1 MPSRKERPRR
11 SVVRSPI
18 VGAPFMAPAKSGAVN
33 RAPTAA
39 ISSLLFEIG
48 VEELP
53 ADFIELGQNL
63 LRQGAEKILAED
75 GRMSFQSVQAF
86 GTPRRLVLSV
96 SGLSP
101 LPPVSDKILGPLI
114 AAAYDGEGKP
124 TAALKGFAESRGAA
138 VSDVFT
144 EDSPKGKRIAIQVAR
159 KPLEI
164 SACLEKLA
172 AQLSFPKMMRWIGV
186 GGEGLTFARPVRWI
200 VAFKDNKPI
209 RLKIGSVKSD
219 RFTYGHRFLS
229 PKKIRI
235 ASADLSKYKALLKRA
250 HVWLDEKER
259 VSFIQKSLDRLK
271 THNADTMLM
280 RTVARLVE
288 EPFPCEGEFSKD
300 YLDLPSEVLST
311 CMARNQKIFAC
322 YTSAG
327 KATNRFIAFLNGRR
341 PKIQPI
347 AKEYR
352 RVLEARLSDAAL
364 FFRDDQ
370 KISLTKRAEQLKQL
384 VFLGKLGTLFDKQE
398 RVARLGAVLVASSG
412 KFSGLKDKIVKA
424 AKICKADLMSHMVY
438 EFPDLQGSM
447 GTVYAEKE
455 GVESE
460 VASAIRDH
468 YWPKSLKDKLNPK
481 KPTGILGAW
490 LGIADRLDT
499 LVGAIGSGIE
509 LTGSQDP
516 YALRR
521 AAGGIVKIVNELRL
535 QNIARLEFSLSHAVP
550 TAHAGY
556 PNLKIGAEDVLKK
569 LTEIFKERIVTELWN
584 GKDSRERELLQSVLA
599 TSADN
604 ILEAIEKFEDLR
616 NLFSKERKTF
626 AQACKVVERTS
637 NILKGFKQPLEDRV
651 EPGLIEKGVEE
662 SLFQTM
668 QGAEKQI
675 EKCVDERRF
684 DDATRVYADEFYEII
699 HKYFDEVL
707 VNVEDEAVRRNRHS
721 MMKRINRLYT
731 ARIADLTCLTQIG
744 EL

>member
-1 MPSRKERPRR
+1 MPSRKK
-11 SVVRSPI
+11 I
-18 VGAPFMAPAKSGAVN
+18 VPGKSD
-33 RAPTAA
+33 
-39 ISSLLFEIG
+39 LLFEIG

-63 LRQGAEKILAED
+63 LRQAAEKILAED
-75 GRMSFQSVQAF
+75 GRLSFQSVQTF

-101 LPPVSDKILGPLI
+101 LPPVSDKILGPLV
-114 AAAYDGEGKP
+114 AAAYDAEGKP
-124 TAALKGFAESRGAA
+124 TPALKGFAESRGGALA
-138 VSDVFT
+138 DVFI
-144 EDSPKGKRIAIQVAR
+144 EDSPKGKRVAINLAR

-164 SACLEKLA
+164 SACLEKMVA
-172 AQLSFPKMMRWIGV
+172 GLSFPKMMRWIGM
-186 GGEGLTFARPVRWI
+186 GGEGLTFARPLRWL
-200 VAFKDNKPI
+200 VAFQDTKPI

-219 RFTYGHRFLS
+219 NFTYGHRFLS
-229 PKKIRI
+229 PQKIRV
-235 ASADLSKYKALLKRA
+235 ASADISKYKALLKRL
-250 HVWLDEKER
+250 HVWLDEEER
-259 VSFIQKSLDRLK
+259 VTYIQKTLDRLK
-271 THNADTMLM
+271 TYNADTMLM
-280 RTVARLVE
+280 RTAARLVE

-311 CMARNQKIFAC
+311 CMAKNQKIFAC
-322 YTSAG
+322 YTPAG
-327 KATNRFIAFLNGRR
+327 KATNRFVAFLNGQRS
-341 PKIQPI
+341 KIQPI
-347 AKEYR
+347 AKEYQ

-364 FFRDDQ
+364 FFKDDQ
-370 KISLTKRAEQLKQL
+370 KIPLVKRAEQLKQL
-384 VFLGKLGTLFDKQE
+384 VFLGKLGTLFEKQE
-398 RVARLGAVLVASSG
+398 RVARLGAELVSSSE
-412 KFSGLKDKIVKA
+412 KFSGLKNKIVKA
-424 AKICKADLMSHMVY
+424 SRIAKADLMSHMVY

-455 GVESE
+455 GVEPE
-460 VASAIRDH
+460 VAAAIRDH
-468 YWPKSLKDKLNPK
+468 YWPKSLKDKLDPK
-481 KPTGILGAW
+481 KPIGILGAW

-521 AAGGIVKIVNELRL
+521 AAGGMVKIVNELRL
-535 QNIARLEFSLSHAVP
+535 QNIARLEFSLSSAVRI
-550 TAHAGY
+550 AHAGY
-556 PNLKIGAEDVLKK
+556 SNLKLGVEDVLKK
-569 LTEIFKERIVTELWN
+569 LNEIFKERIVTELWN
-584 GKDSRERELLQSVLA
+584 GKDARERELLESVLA

-637 NILKGFKQPLEDRV
+637 NILKGYKKPLEDRI
-651 EPGLIEKGVEE
+651 EAGLIEKGVEE
-662 SLFQTM
+662 SLFQKM
-668 QGAEKQI
+668 PGAEKRI
-675 EKCVDERRF
+675 TKCVDERRF
-684 DDATRVYADEFYEII
+684 DDATRAYADEFYEII
-699 HKYFDEVL
+699 HKYFDEVM